1 MTATAENLKLT
12 PDEYLQGER
21 DGDTRHEYIHGQAYA
36 MAGAGDAHNRV
47 SGNAFALLKHHLRGS
62 DCSTYMADMKVR
74 INADEAFL
82 YPDVM
87 ITCDPT
93 DRNRNYQKH
102 APVLIIEVLSPRTEG
117 YDRGGKFALYREL
130 DSLREYVLI
139 DPRIYRVDM
148 FRRNSEN
155 RWELYTWDDPQDTV
169 EFVSVGFECQLA
181 DLYEDV
187 NFSLSE

>member
-47 SGNAFALLKHHLRGS
+47 SGNAFALLKNHLRGS

-87 ITCDPT
+87 ITCDPA
-93 DRNRNYQKH
+93 DHNRNYYKH
-102 APVLIIEVLSPRTEG
+102 APILIIEVLSPRTEG

-130 DSLREYVLI
+130 DSLQEYVLI
-139 DPRIYRVDM
+139 DPRVYRVDI

-155 RWELYTWDDPQDTV
+155 RWELYSWHDPQDKI
-169 EFVSVGFECQLA
+169 ELKA
-181 DLYEDV
+181 
-187 NFSLSE
+187 